1 MGVLSELV
9 AGAHR
14 RVEDLD
20 RIPRSVKEPSRSFVE
35 AIAGKDHMSVVAE
48 FKRCS
53 PSLGRISA
61 AADLTRKVMSYI
73 DGGASAISVLTEPTR
88 FLGSYDDLRLTAATV
103 EAPVLM
109 KDFLVS
115 PRQVELAVSL
125 GASAVLLI
133 VRCLESSKLA
143 EMVAACR
150 ESRLTPL
157 IECHDAAEIE
167 TALGFEDAVIG
178 VNHRDLSTFAVD
190 VERGRGLMQEIPSDR
205 VVVSESGME
214 TPAQVRGLV
223 GLVDAVLVGTAL
235 MRATS
240 PQEFLREAL
249 S

>member
-1 MGVLSELV
+1 MSVLNELV

-14 RVEDLD
+14 RVADLD
-20 RIPRSVKEPSRSFVE
+20 CIPLATGSPGQSFVQ
-35 AIAGKDHMSVVAE
+35 AIAGKDRVSVVAE

-53 PSLGRISA
+53 PSLGQIAA
-61 AADLTRKVMSYI
+61 AADLARQVMSYV

-88 FLGSYDDLRLTAATV
+88 FLGSYDDLRLAAGTV
-103 EAPVLM
+103 EVPVLM

-115 PRQVELAVSL
+115 PRQVELAASL

-178 VNHRDLSTFAVD
+178 VNHRDLSTFVVD
-190 VERGRGLMQEIPSDR
+190 VERGRGLMQEIPGDR

-214 TPAQVRGLV
+214 TPAQVHGLV
-223 GLVDAVLVGTAL
+223 GLADAVLVGTAL

-240 PQEFLREAL
+240 PKEFLREAL